1 MKDTDRKE
9 LHKKIWANLLWSLAV
24 LLFLI
29 FVLPRVFQ
37 FFLPMII
44 AWIIA
49 CIANP
54 LVQFME
60 KHIKIM
66 RKHGSVI
73 VIVFV
78 ILMIGGLFYLVIS
91 GIATQVGSFV
101 QEFPDLYQQVIMK
114 LQESLSQMHE
124 KIDFIPKNIQDI
136 IGTNGEKLTNVLL
149 SAFGGSENGVSF
161 AKVSSLASSVLD
173 YFIIVV
179 LTLMLSYFFVAHREK
194 VLTTFKRC
202 MPEGVKGF
210 WNMAQDTCLRA
221 LVGYLKAC
229 FKIMIV
235 IFIELLILFGV
246 VLQVKYSV
254 LLAIITSI
262 LDFFP
267 FLGTGFIIG
276 PWAVYC
282 FLTGDYFSTVILA
295 VAYVLSLVIHRVLEP
310 KLIGDSVGMSP
321 FATLVSMFIC
331 YRLIGMLG
339 LIVGIPLG
347 MIITAFYEQGVF
359 DSQIRGIKI
368 LFRDYNE
375 YRKY

>member
-1 MKDTDRKE
+1 MEDTDRKE
-9 LHKKIWANLLWSLAV
+9 LHKKIWANLLWSLAI

-29 FVLPRVFQ
+29 FVLPKLFQ
-37 FFLPMII
+37 FFLPMIL

-54 LVQFME
+54 LVQFLE

-78 ILMIGGLFYLVIS
+78 ILMVGTFLYLLIY

-101 QEFPDLYQQVIMK
+101 QEFPTLYQIVITK
-114 LQESLSQMHE
+114 LQESLSQLHE
-124 KIDFIPKNIQDI
+124 KVHFIPKNIQEI
-136 IGTNGEKLTNVLL
+136 IGNNGEKLGDVLL
-149 SAFGGSENGVSF
+149 SAFGGSTGGVSF
-161 AKVSSLASSVLD
+161 SKVSSFASSVLD
-173 YFIIVV
+173 YFIIAV
-179 LTLMLSYFFVAHREK
+179 LTFMLSYFFVAHREK
-194 VLTTFKRC
+194 VLSTFKRC
-202 MPEGVKGF
+202 MPESVKGF
-210 WNMAQDTCLRA
+210 WNMALDTCLRA
-221 LVGYLKAC
+221 LAGYLKAC

-282 FLTGDYFSTVILA
+282 FLTGDYLSTVILA

-347 MIITAFYEQGVF
+347 MILTAFYEQGVF

-368 LFRDYNE
+368 LFRDYND